1 MKREHFRFAL
11 LTVAIF
17 AVLATILIANVAP
30 ARDVLLHNAALVVL
44 APLVWIVG
52 AIGRL
57 RLWPFSEKAGLPA
70 AIFLGFLTLLVSL
83 LYAAAFTSIVKLSKK
98 MKRCAEPAPGHVPS
112 KAAADGGLEVRS
124 GAPFAIAKEGIRYG
138 TSLHTLRV

>member
-1 MKREHFRFAL
+1 MKRENVRFAL

-30 ARDVLLHNAALVVL
+30 GRNVLLHKTALVVL
-44 APLVWIVG
+44 APLVWIVS

-70 AIFLGFLTLLVSL
+70 AILLGVLTFLVSL
-83 LYAAAFTSIVKLSKK
+83 LYAAAFTSIVKLIKK
-98 MKRCAEPAPGHVPS
+98 VKRSAEPAPGHVPS
-112 KAAADGGLEVRS
+112 KAAADGGL
-124 GAPFAIAKEGIRYG
+124 
-138 TSLHTLRV
+138 